1 MNTSDEK
8 HYLKKQIRE
17 NMNELEKTISTMDF
31 QFFGTGQHKIDADAF
46 LKSEDSVL
54 LDVRAK
60 EETETLKIIL
70 KHHHISVYE
79 IPLHE
84 LPQQIQEL
92 PKDKFIGTF
101 CSGGIRSVIAFVY
114 LKSKGFENVKI
125 VEGGYEQFT
134 EPLKPGKLY
143 KNLINK

>member
-1 MNTSDEK
+1 
-8 HYLKKQIRE
+8 
-17 NMNELEKTISTMDF
+17 MNELEKVISSMDF
-31 QFFGTGQHKIDADAF
+31 RYFGTSQHKIDAESF
-46 LKSEDSVL
+46 LKSENAVL

-70 KHHHISVYE
+70 KHHRISVYE

-84 LPQQIQEL
+84 LPQRIQEL

-125 VEGGYEQFT
+125 IEGGYEQFT

-143 KNLINK
+143 KQINK